1 MILINYNHETYI
13 LKTMPLLFELKL
25 LLILLFVN
33 ITNTKLISNNDKK
46 YRHNLL
52 RKLWD
57 EDMPEP
63 KDRSQ
68 EEETSLDHC
77 AKSDYKYF
85 SYILSGAPLN
95 YSHSMTTS
103 YGAVRK

>member
-1 MILINYNHETYI
+1 MKKIA
-13 LKTMPLLFELKL
+13 L

-33 ITNTKLISNNDKK
+33 ITNTKLISNKDKK
-46 YRHNLL
+46 YRQNLL

-68 EEETSLDHC
+68 EEETSLAHC

-95 YSHSMTTS
+95 YSHSITAS
-103 YGAVRK
+103 IGGVRQ

>member
-1 MILINYNHETYI
+1 MKKIA
-13 LKTMPLLFELKL
+13 L

-63 KDRSQ
+63 KDRDK
-68 EEETSLDHC
+68 EEETSLAHC